1 MLRETK
7 SRLSLVSDENK
18 KLPNFYVHFF
28 NNNFCFFLVQ
38 KVMNFYNSAQIEE
51 TVNQLRLIR
60 TQIDVDRKNK
70 HIVHQNWTENH
81 L

>member
-1 MLRETK
+1 MIYNDHK
-7 SRLSLVSDENK
+7 SRTMILAYL
-18 KLPNFYVHFF
+18 
-28 NNNFCFFLVQ
+28 LVQ

-70 HIVHQNWTENH
+70 HIVHQDWTKND